1 MRHLFGVGRSGTLW
15 EVLKLGT
22 DPQVYA
28 ESILKV
34 CEFYVESP
42 PFCAAGVTGSNLKGR
57 IEAIMIHR
65 NPRNLDLAMKLLLA
79 AIAAGAL
86 LVPFGFGLVNA
97 AQSAP
102 ESHSSQIS
110 TAPFYNA

>member
-86 LVPFGFGLVNA
+86 LAWIIHDFAGEKRKGALKD
-97 AQSAP
+97 
-102 ESHSSQIS
+102 
-110 TAPFYNA
+110 